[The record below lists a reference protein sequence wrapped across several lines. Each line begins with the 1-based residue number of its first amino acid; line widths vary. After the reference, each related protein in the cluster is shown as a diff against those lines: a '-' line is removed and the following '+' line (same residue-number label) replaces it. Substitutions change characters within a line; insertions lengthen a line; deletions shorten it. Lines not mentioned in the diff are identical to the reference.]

1 MEKSNTKIE
10 KHEVNQLIATRVEGK
25 GDTWILVDDPSKTQH
40 PSLTDALEAYFQKT
54 KHHIPYRLDP
64 LDSKLYAILTQEIE
78 VEIIEEK
85 PKEYGIYGMNF
96 KQGI

>member
-1 MEKSNTKIE
+1 MSEKRIE
-10 KHEVNQLIATRVEGK
+10 IKEKNQLIATRVEGK
-25 GDTWILVDDPSKTQH
+25 GDTWILVDDPAKTEH
-40 PSLTDALEAYFQKT
+40 INLTDTLEAYFQRT
-54 KHHIPYRLDP
+54 KFHSSYRLDP